1 MAKKVVYNINVQML
15 ESYEKGRR
23 KPIAERTI
31 QTYDNLDDAIDKL
44 IEECIRADYLTDI
57 TADEVRSDI
66 ELDRELFDKGDPY
79 RIVFKELRT
88 STYIGPGAYSLEK
101 SVLQ

>member
-15 ESYEKGRR
+15 ESYERGRR
-23 KPIAERTI
+23 KPIVERTI
-31 QTYDNLDDAIDKL
+31 QTYDNIDDAIDKL
-44 IEECIRADYLTDI
+44 IEECIRADYLMDI

-66 ELDRELFDKGDPY
+66 ELDRESFDKGKPY

-88 STYIGPGAYSLEK
+88 PMYIGPGAYSLEK
-101 SVLQ
+101 SILQ